1 MSSIAAKFSHDVH
14 ELDRRERKR
23 LQNRMAQRIYR
34 KATIFGRNQ
43 KQRLQALEAAVAN
56 AAALSQITPSDGS
69 EESLKQDLSIIFG
82 DEDSQHVSDD
92 HDPSQNQL
100 PNPIQWIDGL
110 DDAHNEPTK
119 SGSHRTSRAALHRA
133 ICNGNDA
140 LIVLL
145 LERGAD
151 IMKVDES
158 GNTVLHLAAE
168 CASEETIQLL
178 LLKGADP
185 NLTNYI
191 GRTALFIAVQTGN
204 EAAAKALLTF
214 PTPRVDVDC
223 RDSTGM
229 VALHLAVDCGLESM
243 TRLLLDHGAD
253 VNA

>member
-34 KATIFGRNQ
+34 RNQ

-56 AAALSQITPSDGS
+56 AAALSQIAPSDGS
-69 EESLKQDLSIIFG
+69 EESLKQDLSTIFG

-100 PNPIQWIDGL
+100 PNPVQWIDAL
-110 DDAHNEPTK
+110 DDAYNEP
-119 SGSHRTSRAALHRA
+119 A
-133 ICNGNDA
+133 N
-140 LIVLL
+140 
-145 LERGAD
+145 
-151 IMKVDES
+151 
-158 GNTVLHLAAE
+158 
-168 CASEETIQLL
+168 EETIQLL

-185 NLTNYI
+185 NRTNYI

-204 EAAAKALLTF
+204 EAAAKALLAF
-214 PTPRVDVDC
+214 PTPRVDVDW

-243 TRLLLDHGAD
+243 TSLLLDHGAD